1 MTHLLDTSALLA
13 HYLAEPGAERVQGL
27 FDDPRA
33 SLGTS
38 ILALFEFELRLAQL
52 GLDEAARA
60 LELARCRALLD
71 EVIPVDEAVRAEA
84 VKLRAGASARV
95 SAVDVLIAGSASLRN
110 ATLVHRDPHFA
121 AIPANLLK
129 QEVLPEK

>member
-13 HYLAEPGAERVQGL
+13 HYPAEPGAGRVQGL
-27 FDDPRA
+27 FDDRRA
-33 SLGTS
+33 TLGAS
-38 ILALFEFELRLAQL
+38 ILALFEFEVRLGQL
-52 GLDEAARA
+52 GLDEAARGS
-60 LELARCRALLD
+60 ELARYRALLD

-84 VKLRAGASARV
+84 LKLRVGASARV
-95 SAVDVLIAGSASLRN
+95 SAVDVLIAASASLRN

-121 AIPANLLK
+121 AIPATLLK